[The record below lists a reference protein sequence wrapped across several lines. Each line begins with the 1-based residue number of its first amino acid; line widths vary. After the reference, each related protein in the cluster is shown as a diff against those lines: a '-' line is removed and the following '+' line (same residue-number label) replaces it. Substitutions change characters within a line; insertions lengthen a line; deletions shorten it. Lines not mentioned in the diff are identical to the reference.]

1 LDTERRKQVEPTG
14 YETQYQ
20 EDLEDVEVDG
30 ETYTIVGYWTEGK
43 PDNEY
48 DFYDV
53 HDDAGFCINE
63 GYPFYEKPTASDIK
77 VLLD

>member
-48 DFYDV
+48 
-53 HDDAGFCINE
+53 
-63 GYPFYEKPTASDIK
+63 IK